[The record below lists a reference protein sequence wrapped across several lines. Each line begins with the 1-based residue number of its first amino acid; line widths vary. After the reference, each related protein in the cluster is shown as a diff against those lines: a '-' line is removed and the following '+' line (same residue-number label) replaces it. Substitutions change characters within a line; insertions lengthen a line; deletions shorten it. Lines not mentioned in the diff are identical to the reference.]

1 MFLIQLRVLLQDN
14 YNCLTHTPPFPSN
27 HYTSMIR
34 ECIDSRVPM
43 KCCKMKVTQGC
54 IHLHTSTELCNTHG
68 SSAVAQGT
76 RGLKGISTP
85 IYRFGAKSS
94 LSLFAACKIWE
105 EKKPHLAKFSSF
117 PSISWDTFMCH
128 LHKGTVFHYEQE
140 IQTATKP
147 SCLICRGRVNFQC
160 ENSNFSLLCL

>member
-1 MFLIQLRVLLQDN
+1 MLKPLIAHFTWLPVPRSASLANTKRCQVFTDASELMFLIQLRVLLQDN
-14 YNCLTHTPPFPSN
+14 CNCLTHTQPFPSS

-85 IYRFGAKSS
+85 IYRFGAKWS
-94 LSLFAACKIWE
+94 LSLFGDCKIWE
-105 EKKPHLAKFSSF
+105 EKKDPPGKIQQF
-117 PSISWDTFMCH
+117 PQ
-128 LHKGTVFHYEQE
+128 Y
-140 IQTATKP
+140 
-147 SCLICRGRVNFQC
+147 
-160 ENSNFSLLCL
+160 